1 MRWFIYNWPKFAA
14 ITFVAL
20 AFIMG
25 LWGRDRLD
33 TITLILIYNFMALLA
48 HQCEEYVLPGGVQI
62 VLNVMY
68 GGKKEYDRYPGNT
81 ANGALINVLG
91 IAFFLA
97 ATIFPQAI
105 WLGLATMLFGFIEL
119 LVHGLP
125 MNITSRSWYNPGLA
139 TSIFLFLPIGI
150 YYITYVTSMGLLSGA
165 DWLRSALTVVVAGAV
180 IVGFPLFGLKNR
192 NTKYPITQ
200 EQLNKFHMVEKFK
213 ARGIIRVPTQFPTNR
228 CHQAK
233 PYQHI

>member
-81 ANGALINVLG
+81 ATGALINVLG
-91 IAFFLA
+91 TSFSS
-97 ATIFPQAI
+97 PQPSSHRQSG
-105 WLGLATMLFGFIEL
+105 WDWQPCSSGSSNSF
-119 LVHGLP
+119 VHGLP

-213 ARGIIRVPTQFPTNR
+213 ARGII
-228 CHQAK
+228 
-233 PYQHI
+233 

>member
-1 MRWFIYNWPKFAA
+1 
-14 ITFVAL
+14 
-20 AFIMG
+20 
-25 LWGRDRLD
+25 
-33 TITLILIYNFMALLA
+33 
-48 HQCEEYVLPGGVQI
+48 
-62 VLNVMY
+62 
-68 GGKKEYDRYPGNT
+68 
-81 ANGALINVLG
+81 
-91 IAFFLA
+91 
-97 ATIFPQAI
+97 
-105 WLGLATMLFGFIEL
+105 
-119 LVHGLP
+119 

-213 ARGIIRVPTQFPTNR
+213 ARGII
-228 CHQAK
+228 
-233 PYQHI
+233 